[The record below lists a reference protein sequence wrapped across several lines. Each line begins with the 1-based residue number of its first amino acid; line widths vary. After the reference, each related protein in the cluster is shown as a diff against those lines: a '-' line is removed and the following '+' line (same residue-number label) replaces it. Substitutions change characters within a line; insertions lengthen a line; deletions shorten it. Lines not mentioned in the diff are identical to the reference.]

1 MREERNLF
9 FGGDMESQKNLKTK
23 NERKIS
29 SGNTLYTTGCLIVC
43 VLLAYYYFKK
53 GIFFFINNFKKSNKF
68 RVISFLFS
76 FDDSVGEM
84 TSKWAND
91 LQHTKTN

>member
-23 NERKIS
+23 NERRIS

-53 GIFFFINNFKKSNKF
+53 GIFFFHK
-68 RVISFLFS
+68 
-76 FDDSVGEM
+76 
-84 TSKWAND
+84 
-91 LQHTKTN
+91 